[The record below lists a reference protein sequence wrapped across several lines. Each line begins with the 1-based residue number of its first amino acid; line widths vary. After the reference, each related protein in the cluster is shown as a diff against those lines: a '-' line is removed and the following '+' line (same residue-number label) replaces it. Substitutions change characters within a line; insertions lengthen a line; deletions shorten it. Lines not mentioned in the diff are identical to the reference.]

1 MADRFQEPG
10 WFTKHVFNPLV
21 AGLTRLGLPLAG
33 SRVLE
38 VKGRKSGEWRKT
50 PVNPL
55 DFDGD
60 RYLVAPR
67 GEAQWVRNMR
77 VVGGGR
83 LVAGR
88 RSEEFRA
95 TEVADPEKAAVLRA
109 YLEKW
114 KWEVGAFFGGVG
126 PDSSDE
132 ELLRIAP
139 DHPVFRIGAEPIEI
153 DAAHEPR

>member
-1 MADRFQEPG
+1 VAATYQKPG
-10 WFTKHVFNPLV
+10 WFTKHIFNSAV

-33 SRVLE
+33 SRILE
-38 VKGRKSGEWRKT
+38 VKGRKSGEWRPT

-55 DFDGD
+55 QFDGK

-67 GEAQWVRNMR
+67 GNTQWVRNVR
-77 VVGGGR
+77 VNPGAR
-83 LVAGR
+83 LSLRG
-88 RSEEFRA
+88 RSEEITA
-95 TEVADPEKAAVLRA
+95 VEVPESERPPIIRA

-126 PDSSDE
+126 PESSDE

-139 DHPVFRIGAEPIEI
+139 DHPVFRVEEP
-153 DAAHEPR
+153 AQS

>member
-1 MADRFQEPG
+1 MAEHFKEPG
-10 WFTKHVFNPLV
+10 WFTKHVFNPAV
-21 AGLTRLGLPLAG
+21 AGLTKLGLPIAG

-55 DFDGD
+55 EFEGG

-67 GEAQWVRNMR
+67 GNTQWVRNMR
-77 VVGGGR
+77 VSGGGR
-83 LVAGR
+83 LVGR
-88 RSEEFRA
+88 KTEEFTA
-95 TEVADPEKAAVLRA
+95 TEVPEADRPPLLRT
-109 YLEKW
+109 YLAKW
-114 KWEVGAFFGGVG
+114 KWEVGAFFDGVG

-139 DHPVFRIGAEPIEI
+139 DHPAFKI
-153 DAAHEPR
+153 D